1 MYYVIPMLS
10 LFSGVGTGGAPK
22 LQEGG
27 PSPPIINL
35 KQILSLSCSTI
46 QIFKTTPSRGWA
58 LILINAIIN
67 GVYSYYVISIF
78 FCWSLV
84 IHFKGVYTRGGALG
98 A

>member
-1 MYYVIPMLS
+1 MAP
-10 LFSGVGTGGAPK
+10 PK

-27 PSPPIINL
+27 PSPPNN
-35 KQILSLSCSTI
+35 QSQADILPKLFHYTNI
-46 QIFKTTPSRGWA
+46 QTTPSRGWA

-84 IHFKGVYTRGGALG
+84 IHLKGVDTRGGGGALG